1 MKLQSSLL
9 IALFIGASFI
19 GHSQVSDE
27 EADAVIN
34 LLGVHKKEAL
44 SKLVEVSG
52 KDSAAFWKLYDEYQK
67 WNKQAARSR
76 IKLYEQTAKA
86 YSNMTAAN
94 AESLANKYFAA
105 RMEEEKKL
113 QEYYKKI
120 KTATNPITAFQ
131 FYQAETFLSTSI
143 RASIMEEVPTYGEL
157 VKYSKKT
164 Q

>member
-9 IALFIGASFI
+9 TALLIGASFMAY
-19 GHSQVSDE
+19 SQVSDE
-27 EADAVIN
+27 ETDAMVN
-34 LLGVHKKEAL
+34 LLGVQKKEAMNQ
-44 SKLVEVSG
+44 LVAVSG

-67 WNKQAARSR
+67 WNKEAAKSK

-86 YSNMTAAN
+86 YNNMTAAN

-113 QEYYKKI
+113 QEYFKKI
-120 KTATNPITAFQ
+120 KEATNPVIAFQ

-157 VKYSKKT
+157 VKYGKKS

>member
-1 MKLQSSLL
+1 MKLQSYLL
-9 IALFIGASFI
+9 TVLLVCASFL
-19 GHSQVSDE
+19 GYAQVTDE
-27 EADAVIN
+27 EADAVVN
-34 LLGVHKKEAL
+34 LLGVQKKEAL
-44 SKLVEVSG
+44 SQLVEVSG

-67 WNKQAARSR
+67 WNKTAAKSR

-86 YSNMTAAN
+86 YANMSAAN

-105 RMEEEKKL
+105 KMEEEKKL

-120 KTATNPITAFQ
+120 KAATNPITAFQ

-143 RASIMEEVPTYGEL
+143 RAAIMEEVPTYGEL
-157 VKYSKKT
+157 VKYGKKS

>member
-9 IALFIGASFI
+9 TVLLIGASFI
-19 GHSQVSDE
+19 GYSQVTDE
-27 EADAVIN
+27 ETDAVVN
-34 LLGVHKKEAL
+34 LLGVQKKEAM
-44 SKLVEVSG
+44 SQLVDVSE
-52 KDSAAFWKLYDEYQK
+52 KDSAAFWKLYDEFQK
-67 WNKQAARSR
+67 WNKAAAKSR

-86 YSNMTAAN
+86 YANMTAAN

-105 RMEEEKKL
+105 RTEEEKKL

-157 VKYSKKT
+157 IKYAKKS